1 MECQSFPEYR
11 GLLVREVFLIKS
23 AKRLETPLRFLGN
36 MYKIEVAAQDDMD
49 KMEVLQSRRNYAKI
63 GNI

>member
-1 MECQSFPEYR
+1 M
-11 GLLVREVFLIKS
+11 LVREVFLIKS